1 MKLERRAKALA
12 GVVVALVAACG
23 ARGVEA
29 AEAAVGAALVEGEL
43 EVRRRHTLAARLV
56 RVGLRVSGQGQGW
69 GPG

>member
-12 GVVVALVAACG
+12 GIVVAFVAACS
-23 ARGVEA
+23 ARWVEA

-43 EVRRRHTLAARLV
+43 EVRWRHTLAARLV
-56 RVGLRVSGQGQGW
+56 RVGLRVSGQGQGQ